1 MARSAR
7 RPRRKGGGQALLLCC
22 LFMGLTAAQQQL
34 AAEQGQPAIRQNER
48 SSPPDVVSASHSP
61 FEDGLPEIDANLRY
75 RKKTEMIT
83 TNDKSVATLAPAR
96 INQAV
101 RAPPVSSRE
110 PAGLSSLLQA
120 RSLQDWEVEDIFLLA
135 TLDGV
140 IHARDR
146 ETGIEKWALGIPD
159 TPMIETIHHRQ
170 RDGNRSSDESNLI
183 EDDYMFVV
191 EPSKD
196 GNLYIQH
203 KDPAIGLQRL
213 GITVKSLTNR
223 TPQSFND
230 PPLVYTAKQDTALYT
245 VDADTGNVLKSFD
258 TGGSFIDKQQQ
269 CRRLGDLGSIEEEE
283 CEPRRTFELGRVQ
296 YTVMIQS
303 ALTGDRLCT
312 IKFSEWTPN
321 NRDVDLQSQYVETKD
336 KNHIYSLHDGRIIGI
351 DYSENPFGKR
361 KFTRVLSSPVARV
374 FDVVRPAEELGS
386 STPLVLLSQPL
397 APPEALPQSDNF
409 EDRASRVFV
418 NCTEKGDW
426 YAFSELTYP
435 MVTSQAE
442 WAKVL
447 KTQPTPGRD
456 ELYEE
461 PTDLDPVTAYTGI
474 QSIGSSFDPYAMR
487 TLPPPDPGSA
497 LDMPSPNDL
506 DPRPAMDQRV
516 ASSKMGAFTLFST
529 IFVLV
534 IGCLAFSGRFWGKD
548 ELRRMMQALKGHPKG
563 YKENPVRLE
572 PTAQV
577 SIQTEEDLMSKNVEL
592 KTIDGSME
600 TVDGPEVPGEKPG
613 RVIQSETNSDNAEI
627 PQNKPEAEVDKQAL
641 AVAQSFEDDDESGD
655 EDAEADES
663 NGKLSSQD
671 SNEKGEGN
679 GNKRKTKRGKR
690 GGKKHKKGKKLEPL
704 PAETQE
710 AENGQPEVNP
720 EPETMAGK
728 SPYDRSVL
736 STNIVCS
743 RQVCRRCSNDPCV

>member
-1 MARSAR
+1 
-7 RPRRKGGGQALLLCC
+7 
-22 LFMGLTAAQQQL
+22 MGLTAAQQQL
-34 AAEQGQPAIRQNER
+34 AAEQGQPAIRQQER
-48 SSPPDVVSASHSP
+48 SSSPDVVSASHSP

-83 TNDKSVATLAPAR
+83 TNDKSIATLAPAR

-146 ETGIEKWALGIPD
+146 DTGIEKWALGIPD
-159 TPMIETIHHRQ
+159 TPMVETIHHRQ

-183 EDDYMFVV
+183 EDNYMFVV

-213 GITVKSLTNR
+213 GITVKSLAIR
-223 TPQSFND
+223 TPQSFSD

-303 ALTGDRLCT
+303 AITGDRLCT

-321 NRDVDLQSQYVETKD
+321 NRDLDLQSQYVETKD

-418 NCTEKGDW
+418 NCTERGDW

-447 KTQPTPGRD
+447 KTPSNPSRD
-456 ELYEE
+456 EVYEE
-461 PTDLDPVTAYTGI
+461 PAELDPVTAYAGI
-474 QSIGSSFDPYAMR
+474 QSIGSSFDPYALR
-487 TLPPPDPGSA
+487 TLSPPDLGSA
-497 LDMPSPNDL
+497 VDMPSPNDL
-506 DPRPAMDQRV
+506 DPRLALDQSA
-516 ASSKMGAFTLFST
+516 ASSKMGALTLIST
-529 IFVLV
+529 ILVLV
-534 IGCLAFSGRFWGKD
+534 IGYLAFSGRFWGY
-548 ELRRMMQALKGHPKG
+548 ELRRMTQTLKGHPEG
-563 YKENPVRLE
+563 YEENRVKLE
-572 PTAQV
+572 AAPQM
-577 SIQTEEDLMSKNVEL
+577 SIQSEQDPTLKNVEL
-592 KTIDGSME
+592 KAVDGSME
-600 TVDGPEVPGEKPG
+600 TMDDLAGPV
-613 RVIQSETNSDNAEI
+613 VQSETKIDITEVSRSDLQAEI
-627 PQNKPEAEVDKQAL
+627 DKQAL
-641 AVAQSFEDDDESGD
+641 AVAQSFEDDEESGD
-655 EDAEADES
+655 EDAEVDEP

-671 SNEKGEGN
+671 SYEKGEGN
-679 GNKRKTKRGKR
+679 GSKRKTKRGKR
-690 GGKKHKKGKKLEPL
+690 GGKKHKKGKRPESLL
-704 PAETQE
+704 AETQE
-710 AENGQPEVNP
+710 AENGQAEVNP

-728 SPYDRSVL
+728 SPYH
-736 STNIVCS
+736 
-743 RQVCRRCSNDPCV
+743 